1 MRSCETEEG
10 VAGENDEVKE
20 ENKEEIEEKVEAEVT
35 VLDDGMV
42 HSMIVV
48 APQRWGYS
56 RS

>member
-10 VAGENDEVKE
+10 VAGENDKVKE

-48 APQRWGYS
+48 APQHCRYS